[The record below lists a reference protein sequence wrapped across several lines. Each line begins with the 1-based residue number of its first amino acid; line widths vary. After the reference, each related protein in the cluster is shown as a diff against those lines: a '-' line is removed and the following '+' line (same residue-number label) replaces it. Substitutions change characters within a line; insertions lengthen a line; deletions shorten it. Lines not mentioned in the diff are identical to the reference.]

1 MKTKLERLALE
12 HISDLANEARS
23 VVLQNNENMGMYSH
37 RESGFGK
44 LNEKLS
50 QIERWT
56 EAVLEG
62 A

>member
-1 MKTKLERLALE
+1 MKTKLEILALE
-12 HISDLANEARS
+12 QISDLAHEAQN
-23 VVLQNNENMGMYSH
+23 VLALNNENMGIYSH

-44 LNEKLS
+44 LNEKLR